1 MSLELSPGFF
11 DPKLAMSDD
20 DDEQLVPQNVN
31 VEEMNDDNKENV
43 VISFL
48 KFMIVNVRPGAECA
62 CKSGWSRISSY

>member
-11 DPKLAMSDD
+11 DPKLAMSDEE
-20 DDEQLVPQNVN
+20 DEQLVPQNVN

-62 CKSGWSRISSY
+62 CKSGWSIISSY

>member
-48 KFMIVNVRPGAECA
+48 KFMIVNVRPDTECA
-62 CKSGWSRISSY
+62 CKSGWARTSTY